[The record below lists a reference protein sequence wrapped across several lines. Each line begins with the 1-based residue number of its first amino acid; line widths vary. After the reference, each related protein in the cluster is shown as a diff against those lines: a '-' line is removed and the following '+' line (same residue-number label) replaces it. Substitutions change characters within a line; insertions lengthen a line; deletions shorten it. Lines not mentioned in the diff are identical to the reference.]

1 MTEYEIIHLFL
12 EILGTI
18 AVIVF
23 GVIQAMKRK

>member
-12 EILGTI
+12 EILSII